1 MLDVYP
7 MAKHVLFVC
16 KSCYFSPTQRDYMG
30 ERGGWHLFKKLLRL
44 AENWSLQTEFVIQE
58 VDCLSACKRPCAIA
72 FNALNKTSLM
82 FGDLPP
88 LESANAILQLAEQ
101 YYASNNGIVARQER
115 PEVLQKGILARIP
128 PLPDGDGEIKK
139 VVSRTFKN

>member
-1 MLDVYP
+1 
-7 MAKHVLFVC
+7 MAKHALFVC
-16 KSCYFSPTQRDYMG
+16 KSCNFSPTQRDYLG
-30 ERGGWHLFKKLLRL
+30 ERGGWHLLKQLLSL
-44 AENWSLQTEFVIQE
+44 SKNWCLQSEFVIQE

-88 LESANAILQLAEQ
+88 LESEAAILQFAEQ
-101 YYASNNGIVARQER
+101 YYTSNNGIVARQER

-128 PLPDGDGEIKK
+128 PPPDGDEEIK
-139 VVSRTFKN
+139 SG